1 MRGVLW
7 AQAGIQS
14 LSSYCPK
21 DAVSSSPTSSRII
34 PVGAASSFTTGKRC
48 SYLIPNSRPFGGSVV
63 VEIGANKQSCEPPT
77 TLLFKLVL
85 EVVLGGV
92 GSLNGMGNTHRERS
106 NPLKSAD

>member
-1 MRGVLW
+1 MT
-7 AQAGIQS
+7 A
-14 LSSYCPK
+14 
-21 DAVSSSPTSSRII
+21 SSS
-34 PVGAASSFTTGKRC
+34 ATGTRRC
-48 SYLIPNSRPFGGSVV
+48 RLTPNSRPFGGSVV
-63 VEIGANKQSCEPPT
+63 VEIGANRQSREPPT